1 MSTQMTPVYRSVSC
15 MAGLPYV
22 AQVSGHARRQWHE
35 CPKYSVRGPLT
46 ENWTLRTFER
56 SFVCVFA

>member
-1 MSTQMTPVYRSVSC
+1 